1 MDICLTQ
8 NRFCLP
14 LPAMIWSIF
23 AKIIRGKLEE
33 ISRMNPQTQCSRIE
47 KKNQSHFTL
56 AYSQSW
62 DKFKQFWS
70 QVLAKFK
77 PNLSQVWDKFE
88 AIFVKG
94 KAGTRA
100 KPELWSD
107 SDFSPSDCTKTVHVA
122 LFVSINYQGV
132 RWKHDH
138 GKSVSFLCWRN
149 ITTVNNNYGVLGVH
163 CALSWMVHL
172 DIKKYILALLLV
184 ENFTLH

>member
-23 AKIIRGKLEE
+23 AKIIGGKLEE

-47 KKNQSHFTL
+47 KKNHSHFTL

-77 PNLSQVWDKFE
+77 PNLSQVRDKFE

-94 KAGTRA
+94 KGGTRA
-100 KPELWSD
+100 TVPQ
-107 SDFSPSDCTKTVHVA
+107 FTK
-122 LFVSINYQGV
+122 
-132 RWKHDH
+132 
-138 GKSVSFLCWRN
+138 
-149 ITTVNNNYGVLGVH
+149 VLII
-163 CALSWMVHL
+163 W
-172 DIKKYILALLLV
+172 
-184 ENFTLH
+184 